1 MRDRVRE
8 LVAQWVASVVAG
20 LAIAG
25 HGQWGFPWSPLDDL
39 EEQPGPGELSWAEF
53 EGELCALLDAA
64 RDGGVGDGSRPSS
77 EPMP

>member
-8 LVAQWVASVVAG
+8 LLAHWVSSIVAG

-25 HGQWGFPWSPLDDL
+25 QGQWGYAWSPLDD
-39 EEQPGPGELSWAEF
+39 EPAPGELSRPEF
-53 EGELCALLDAA
+53 EGELRALFAQA
-64 RDGGVGDGSRPSS
+64 ERGGIGDGSRPSS